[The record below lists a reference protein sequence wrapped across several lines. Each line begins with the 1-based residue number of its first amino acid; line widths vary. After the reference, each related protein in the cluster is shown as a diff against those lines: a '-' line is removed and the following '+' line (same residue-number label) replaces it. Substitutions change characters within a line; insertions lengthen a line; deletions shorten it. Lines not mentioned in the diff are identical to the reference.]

1 MGFLQQI
8 YMWVLNPIYRQ
19 TSKISSENRDKI
31 VFLMMFLVYGSI
43 LVWYSINMFDI
54 YISHTPRMLLE
65 CVILFI
71 AILFISDKPLVK
83 IKWNNWV
90 AASWII
96 CRYCNTYNGFC
107 RQTEC
112 RVLVYWSG
120 YGIRIS
126 LSVFCDFES
135 EGIFK
140 IYYHHLQGN
149 SALFAYILHFGIIC
163 GFYKRYCVGR
173 MGIKI

>member
-65 CVILFI
+65 CVF
-71 AILFISDKPLVK
+71 FS
-83 IKWNNWV
+83 
-90 AASWII
+90 
-96 CRYCNTYNGFC
+96 
-107 RQTEC
+107 
-112 RVLVYWSG
+112 
-120 YGIRIS
+120 
-126 LSVFCDFES
+126 
-135 EGIFK
+135 
-140 IYYHHLQGN
+140 
-149 SALFAYILHFGIIC
+149 
-163 GFYKRYCVGR
+163 
-173 MGIKI
+173 